1 MNLPSPIVY
10 WAQTESGISLRVDL
24 HNVKNPVIDLK
35 EKRLIFTAS
44 GIGAKGE
51 HKYQFQLEFSRP
63 VIPETGQYRVNDREV
78 EILVQKV
85 TVDLWSQLT
94 VDEKK
99 PPWLKVDF
107 DRLFAQEEENNMEDE
122 NLIMKEKL
130 RDIIGT
136 RKRSYQNVKDFWKVY
151 LLFYNLIQFV
161 GFLYILIV
169 MLIRYAKEG
178 PFSVDGTYEA
188 VGRVMKICQLLQM
201 LEIIHLLIGMT
212 RGNYFMCLFQL
223 CGRFLIIF
231 ALLDAHPRSQTKSAI
246 FYLFIGFTIMEV
258 IRYPYY
264 MLKMYGVNIHFLTWL
279 RYTLWIPLYPLVFI
293 CEAIIMFRNIPY
305 FEQTGKFSMKLPN
318 QWNFSFSFPGALRL
332 YLLLGFFPTLYFM
345 MLHMYRKRK
354 KYLGASRLW
363 KIE

>member
-1 MNLPSPIVY
+1 MNLPSPFVY

-24 HNVKNPVIDLK
+24 HNVKNPVIDLR
-35 EKRLIFTAS
+35 EKGLLFTAS

-51 HKYQFQLEFSRP
+51 QTYQFQLEFCRP
-63 VIPETGQYRVNDREV
+63 VIPETGQYRVNDKEV
-78 EILVQKV
+78 EISVQKV

-94 VDEKK
+94 ADEKK

-107 DRLFAQEEENNMEDE
+107 DRLFAQEEEDNMEDA

-130 RDIIGT
+130 GNTIGR
-136 RKRSYQNVKDFWKVY
+136 RKRPDQNVKDFWKVY

-161 GFLYILIV
+161 GFLYVLIV
-169 MLIRYAKEG
+169 MLIRYSKEG
-178 PFSVDGTYEA
+178 PYGTYEA

-201 LEIIHLLIGMT
+201 LEIIHLLIGVT
-212 RGNYFMCLFQL
+212 QGNYLICLFQL
-223 CGRFLIIF
+223 CGRFLVIF

-246 FYLFIGFTIMEV
+246 FYLFIGFTVMEV

-264 MLKMYGVNIHFLTWL
+264 MLKMYGVNIHFITWL

-305 FEQTGKFSMKLPN
+305 FEETEKFSMKLPN

-354 KYLGASRLW
+354 KYLRAPGLW
-363 KIE
+363 KME

>member
-1 MNLPSPIVY
+1 MNLPSPFVY

-24 HNVKNPVIDLK
+24 HNVKNPVIDLR
-35 EKRLIFTAS
+35 EKGLLFTAS

-51 HKYQFQLEFSRP
+51 QTYQFQLEFCRP
-63 VIPETGQYRVNDREV
+63 VIPE
-78 EILVQKV
+78 
-85 TVDLWSQLT
+85 
-94 VDEKK
+94 
-99 PPWLKVDF
+99 
-107 DRLFAQEEENNMEDE
+107 
-122 NLIMKEKL
+122 KEKL
-130 RDIIGT
+130 GNTIGR
-136 RKRSYQNVKDFWKVY
+136 RKRPDQNVKDFWKVY

-161 GFLYILIV
+161 GFLYVLIV
-169 MLIRYAKEG
+169 MLIRYSKEG
-178 PFSVDGTYEA
+178 PFSIDGTYEA

-201 LEIIHLLIGMT
+201 LEIIHLLIGVT
-212 RGNYFMCLFQL
+212 QGNYLICLFQL
-223 CGRFLIIF
+223 CGRFLVIF

-246 FYLFIGFTIMEV
+246 FYLFIGFTVMEV

-264 MLKMYGVNIHFLTWL
+264 MLKMYGVNIHFITWL

-305 FEQTGKFSMKLPN
+305 FEETEKFSMKLPN

-354 KYLGASRLW
+354 KYLRAPGLW
-363 KIE
+363 KME

>member
-1 MNLPSPIVY
+1 MNLPSPFVY

-24 HNVKNPVIDLK
+24 HNVKNPVIDLR
-35 EKRLIFTAS
+35 EKGLLFTAS

-51 HKYQFQLEFSRP
+51 QTYQFQLEFCRP
-63 VIPETGQYRVNDREV
+63 VIPETGQYRVNDKEV
-78 EILVQKV
+78 EISVQKV

-94 VDEKK
+94 ADEKK

-107 DRLFAQEEENNMEDE
+107 DRLFAQEEEDNMEDA

-130 RDIIGT
+130 GNTIGR
-136 RKRSYQNVKDFWKVY
+136 RKRPDQNVS
-151 LLFYNLIQFV
+151 I
-161 GFLYILIV
+161 
-169 MLIRYAKEG
+169 
-178 PFSVDGTYEA
+178 DGTYEA

-201 LEIIHLLIGMT
+201 LEIIHLLIGVT
-212 RGNYFMCLFQL
+212 QGNYLICLFQL
-223 CGRFLIIF
+223 CGRFLVIF

-246 FYLFIGFTIMEV
+246 FYLFIGFTVMEV

-264 MLKMYGVNIHFLTWL
+264 MLKMYGVNIHFITWL

-305 FEQTGKFSMKLPN
+305 FEETEKFSMKLPN

-354 KYLGASRLW
+354 KYLRAPGLW
-363 KIE
+363 KME